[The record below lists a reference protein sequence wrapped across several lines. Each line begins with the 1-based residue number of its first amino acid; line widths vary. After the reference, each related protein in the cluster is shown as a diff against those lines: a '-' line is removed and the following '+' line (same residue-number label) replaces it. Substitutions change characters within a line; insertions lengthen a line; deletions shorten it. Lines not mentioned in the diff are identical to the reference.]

1 MSKGVKV
8 PYELSWKANEINAAM
23 VRNIQEQMRMTVE
36 DRQDTIYTAAI
47 RTVRWAI
54 AKAIKEGI
62 LPQPK
67 NQNDWW
73 KWGFIMPRKF
83 SVDQGRDA
91 AQRRE
96 DFKIGILNKSKIVLE
111 EGGDLEQLE
120 DDRIETV
127 FRYEKK
133 IRAREESEG
142 FTVDRRKFEML
153 TANEVPVEDT
163 STDDKTKKEEDQ

>member
-36 DRQDTIYTAAI
+36 DRQDTIYSAAI

-62 LPQPK
+62 LPEPK

-91 AQRRE
+91 QQRRE
-96 DFKIGILNKSKIVLE
+96 DFKLGLTNKSKIVLE
-111 EGGDLEQLE
+111 EGGDLEALE

-133 IRAREESEG
+133 IRAREEAEG
-142 FTVDRRKFEML
+142 FAIDRRKFEML
-153 TANEVPVEDT
+153 TPNEIPFADT
-163 STDDKTKKEEDQ
+163 SATETTNED